1 MTNAEALRNMTDGEL
16 AKQLTLEIVG
26 LQPCKIYI
34 SAPTGKTFISKLE
47 AVKTTMEWL
56 LQQETE

>member
-26 LQPCKIYI
+26 PQPCKIYL
-34 SAPTGKTFISKLE
+34 SVPTGKTFISKLK